1 MEKTAMF
8 KFRKQEGS
16 QAKRNLK
23 KKQARSLKWRKSYNW
38 GAIMASLLLVVVYF
52 AQTEQLLPI
61 RSIQLMGSFKNLD
74 QQEVESTLQSY
85 IGQGFFSLDI
95 HQLQQTLKAN
105 SWTESV
111 SVRRIWPDKLQVTIR
126 EKKPIARWDDD
137 HLLSDSA
144 RVFAASG
151 ADYAHLPLVHA
162 ANHAPEWALG
172 QFHKLQAQFKRV
184 DERVVSLQVDSRG
197 ALDVILI
204 NGLQIKLG
212 RDDVDRK
219 IDRLVNIYQQQIL
232 PRREQIERIDL
243 RYSNGFAVA
252 WKKGVLQGSDKASIW
267 SNSNV

>member
-1 MEKTAMF
+1 MF

-23 KKQARSLKWRKSYNW
+23 AKQPRSFHWRKSWNW
-38 GAIMASLLLVVVYF
+38 GFLLAPLLLGFVYL
-52 AQTEQLLPI
+52 AQTDQVLPI
-61 RSIQLMGSFKNLD
+61 RSIQLMGTFENLD
-74 QQEVESTLQSY
+74 QREVESTLQGY

-95 HQLQQTLKAN
+95 HQLQQTLKAK
-105 SWTESV
+105 SWTDSV
-111 SVRRIWPDKLQVTIR
+111 SVRRIWPDKLRVTIT
-126 EKKPIARWDDD
+126 EKKPIARWDED

-144 RVFAASG
+144 RVFAAQSTNFG
-151 ADYAHLPLVHA
+151 HLPLVHA
-162 ANHAPEWALG
+162 DNHQPDWVLR
-172 QFHKLQAQFKRV
+172 QFQKLQAQFNRV

-197 ALDVILI
+197 ALDVKLI

-212 RDDVDRK
+212 RDHIDHK
-219 IDRLVNIYQQQIL
+219 IERLVNIYQQQIL

-252 WKKGVLQGSDKASIW
+252 WKKEALQGSDKASIW